1 MSSIFSKL
9 SSTGEKQFWH
19 SKKFWAAVVAVTVPI
34 VNHFFKLGLTQ
45 DVVVQVV
52 GPISAY
58 ILGQGL
64 ADLGKNKS

>member
-1 MSSIFSKL
+1 MNILNKL
-9 SSTGEKQFWH
+9 SSAAEKQFWH
-19 SKKFWAAVVAVTVPI
+19 SKKFWAAVVAVAVPI

-45 DVVVQVV
+45 DVVIQVI